1 MYLYCLLNFGIGHM
15 NKDLLIKYIRW
26 LFREYNNQFRL
37 ALRGGREDPVHDL
50 RVMIKRLNAL
60 FLFLDEAMIYRKK
73 STTFF
78 NQLHVF
84 FKSAGNLRDIQVMKS
99 LIGSYRNQV
108 KGDITEYEN
117 YITRIEITAKESFF
131 ERAKEY
137 PGKKQIQVKQEI
149 VESIRKFGD
158 KDLTDKSFAFM
169 IKRLNHIDGYLK
181 SFDSRKYLH
190 KIRQTLKQLR
200 FFIEILHASSQ
211 FPLIDDY
218 DYNEIKEIENVIGG
232 WNDRSLLI
240 EDIKRFIS
248 YSQKLGSR
256 SSYQS
261 LTELKEIVSK
271 ERKEMVKDIEP
282 RLLKFIYHL
291 KYSIL

>member
-1 MYLYCLLNFGIGHM
+1 MDRKLLNVGIGRM
-15 NKDLLIKYIRW
+15 NKDLLIKHIRW
-26 LFREYNNQFRL
+26 LFKEYNNQFRL
-37 ALRGGREDPVHDL
+37 ALRGGKEEPVHDL

-73 STTFF
+73 STIFF
-78 NQLHVF
+78 NQLHGF

-99 LIGSYRNQV
+99 LIGSYRDQV
-108 KGDITEYEN
+108 KDDIIEYEN
-117 YITRIEITAKESFF
+117 YITRKEITAKESFF

-137 PGKKQIQVKQEI
+137 PGKKQIQVKQKI
-149 VESIRKFGD
+149 IESIRKFSD
-158 KDLTDKSFAFM
+158 EEVTDKSFAFM
-169 IKRLNHIDGYLK
+169 IKRLNHIDGYLT
-181 SFDSRKYLH
+181 SSDSKKYLH

-200 FFIEILHASSQ
+200 FFIEIMQASSQ
-211 FPLIDDY
+211 FSLIDEY
-218 DYNEIKEIENVIGG
+218 DYIEIKEIENVIGG
-232 WNDRSLLI
+232 WNDRSILN
-240 EDIKRFIS
+240 EDINRYIS

-261 LTELKEIVSK
+261 LTELQEIVRK
-271 ERKEMVKDIEP
+271 ERKEMVKDIIP

>member
-1 MYLYCLLNFGIGHM
+1 M

-37 ALRGGREDPVHDL
+37 ALRGGREDPVHDM

>member
-1 MYLYCLLNFGIGHM
+1 M
-15 NKDLLIKYIRW
+15 NKDLLIKHIRW
-26 LFREYNNQFRL
+26 LFKEYNNQFRL
-37 ALRGGREDPVHDL
+37 ALRGGREEPVHDL

-99 LIGSYRNQV
+99 LIGSYRDQV
-108 KGDITEYEN
+108 KGDITGYEN
-117 YITRIEITAKESFF
+117 YITRKEITAKESFF

-137 PGKKQIQVKQEI
+137 PGEKQIQVKQEI

-158 KDLTDKSFAFM
+158 EDLTDKSFAFM
-169 IKRLNHIDGYLK
+169 IKRLNHIDRYLK

-200 FFIEILHASSQ
+200 FFIEILHAGSQ

-232 WNDRSLLI
+232 WNDRSLMI

-261 LTELKEIVSK
+261 LTELQEIVSK

>member
-1 MYLYCLLNFGIGHM
+1 M